1 MGFVLYCFPSCS
13 LYSSHA
19 GFLEIPW
26 SLQVSSHLG
35 AFSFTVLSFSQ
46 CSYPRNPQ
54 ILFPHFL
61 QDSAQM
67 PPFQKSFPWPSY
79 LKDYS
84 FFSFSMPLTCFIY
97 LIYIYLFPV
106 SEPFIMVVWIIFFN
120 SAQAVTMWLCK
131 ASYYSDMYFS
141 ALLDIACGMLWLVG
155 CKQRWPWQSW
165 VEDLKD
171 FYSPFFYFCHPP
183 WEENASGRWFVP
195 EWWRHVMGNW
205 TWPEAS
211 PSQTL
216 ANQVKI
222 SQTSSDLQT
231 CTWKE

>member
-1 MGFVLYCFPSCS
+1 M
-13 LYSSHA
+13 
-19 GFLEIPW
+19 FL
-26 SLQVSSHLG
+26 SQKSTNLVSSLPSG
-35 AFSFTVLSFSQ
+35 LCSNATLSEKLSLT
-46 CSYPRNPQ
+46 
-54 ILFPHFL
+54 ILSKRL
-61 QDSAQM
+61 
-67 PPFQKSFPWPSY
+67 
-79 LKDYS
+79 L
-84 FFSFSMPLTCFIY
+84 LLFIFY
-97 LIYIYLFPV
+97 AINLLHIFDIYLFV
-106 SEPFIMVVWIIFFN
+106 SCLQTFIMVVWIIFFN